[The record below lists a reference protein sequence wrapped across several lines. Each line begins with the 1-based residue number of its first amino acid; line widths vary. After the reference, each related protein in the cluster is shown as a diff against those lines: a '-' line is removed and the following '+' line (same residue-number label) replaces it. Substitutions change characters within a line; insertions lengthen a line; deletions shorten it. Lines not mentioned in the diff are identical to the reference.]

1 MKAKKLQRNI
11 LIAAV
16 WLALWCVL
24 DRVISNEILFV
35 GPAAACRA
43 LIRLLGT
50 REFYISIAST
60 LTRIAAG
67 FCSGACAGI
76 ALAVLSY
83 RYRAVGE
90 LLEPFFMIL
99 KSTPVVSFVILLLI
113 WAGNA
118 NLSLLVC
125 FFVVIPIL
133 YLNTQSGL
141 EAVDAKLLE
150 LAHVFNIPLPA
161 QIRYIYIPALRPNLS
176 GALSL
181 SLGMSWKSGVAAE
194 VIGQPLHT
202 IGNALYRSKIFFE
215 TADVFAWTI
224 VIIIMSWIFERGVMT
239 LLERR
244 DRRAVHERAVNAGAV
259 HDRAADAGESC
270 ASGCADN
277 ARLQEAH
284 EGSDAYEKAPE
295 NPETLHMDGRASEN
309 SETSGME
316 GRAAA
321 DIRIPGTGAGTA
333 VSLVKISKSY
343 DKRPVL
349 RGYDAAF
356 ESGGAYLLTGP
367 SGSGKTTLIR
377 ILLGLETADAGS
389 VLYTSKPSFGAVFQ
403 EDRLCEEFSAADNV
417 AMIFRHPDR
426 EMIRRELSRILPGD
440 SLDKPVCELSG
451 GMRRRVCIVRAC
463 LRPSQFLVMDE
474 PFNGLDAETRRHC
487 IDYIKERQ
495 GSRTLLIASHL
506 VDGLEYCHRIR
517 L

>member
-1 MKAKKLQRNI
+1 MKAKKPQRNI

-60 LTRIAAG
+60 LARIAAG

-83 RYRAVGE
+83 RFRGIGE

-133 YLNTQSGL
+133 YLNTRSGL
-141 EAVDAKLLE
+141 EAVDAKMLE
-150 LAHVFNIPLPA
+150 LAYVFNIPLPA

-224 VIIIMSWIFERGVMT
+224 VIIIMSWIFERGVMM

-244 DRRAVHERAVNAGAV
+244 DRGAAHDRAVNAGAV
-259 HDRAADAGESC
+259 HDRADDTGASC
-270 ASGCADN
+270 KSSC
-277 ARLQEAH
+277 
-284 EGSDAYEKAPE
+284 
-295 NPETLHMDGRASEN
+295 
-309 SETSGME
+309 
-316 GRAAA
+316 A
-321 DIRIPGTGAGTA
+321 DIRIPGTDAGAA

-349 RGYDAAF
+349 CGYDAAF

-389 VLYTSKPSFGAVFQ
+389 VLYTPKPSFGAVFQ
-403 EDRLCEEFSAADNV
+403 EDRLCEEFSATDNV
-417 AMIFRHPDR
+417 AMVFRHPDR
-426 EMIRRELSRILPGD
+426 ELIRCELSRILPD
-440 SLDKPVCELSG
+440 YSLDKPVCELSG

-463 LRPSQFLVMDE
+463 LRPSQFLIMDE

-487 IDYIKERQ
+487 IEYIKERQ

>member
-1 MKAKKLQRNI
+1 MKAKKPQRNI

-60 LTRIAAG
+60 LARIAAG

-83 RYRAVGE
+83 RFRGIGE

-133 YLNTQSGL
+133 YLNTRSGL
-141 EAVDAKLLE
+141 EAVDAKMLE
-150 LAHVFNIPLPA
+150 LAYVFNIPLPA

-224 VIIIMSWIFERGVMT
+224 VIIIMSWIFERGVMM

-244 DRRAVHERAVNAGAV
+244 DRGAAHDRADNAGA
-259 HDRAADAGESC
+259 SC
-270 ASGCADN
+270 TSGCADN
-277 ARLQEAH
+277 AKPQEAH

-295 NPETLHMDGRASEN
+295 NPETLHMDRRASEN
-309 SETSGME
+309 SETSSME

-321 DIRIPGTGAGTA
+321 DIRIPGTDAGAA

-349 RGYDAAF
+349 CGYDAAF

-389 VLYTSKPSFGAVFQ
+389 VLYTPKPSFGAVFQ
-403 EDRLCEEFSAADNV
+403 EDRLCEEFSATDNV
-417 AMIFRHPDR
+417 AMVFRHPDR
-426 EMIRRELSRILPGD
+426 ELIRRELSRILPGD

-463 LRPSQFLVMDE
+463 LCPSQFLVMDE

-517 L
+517 I

>member
-1 MKAKKLQRNI
+1 MKAKKPQRNI

-60 LTRIAAG
+60 LARIAAG

-83 RYRAVGE
+83 RFRGIGE

-133 YLNTQSGL
+133 YLNTRSGL
-141 EAVDAKLLE
+141 EAVDAKMLE
-150 LAHVFNIPLPA
+150 LAYVFNIPLPA

-224 VIIIMSWIFERGVMT
+224 VIIIMSWIYERGVMM

-244 DRRAVHERAVNAGAV
+244 DRGAAHDRAVNAGAV
-259 HDRAADAGESC
+259 HDRAVNAGAVHDRADDAGASC
-270 ASGCADN
+270 TSGC
-277 ARLQEAH
+277 
-284 EGSDAYEKAPE
+284 
-295 NPETLHMDGRASEN
+295 
-309 SETSGME
+309 
-316 GRAAA
+316 A
-321 DIRIPGTGAGTA
+321 DIRIPGTDAGAA

-343 DKRPVL
+343 DKKPVL
-349 RGYDAAF
+349 RGYDMTF

-389 VLYTSKPSFGAVFQ
+389 VLYTPKPSFGAVFQ
-403 EDRLCEEFSAADNV
+403 EDRLCEEFSATDNV
-417 AMIFRHPDR
+417 AMVFRHPDR
-426 EMIRRELSRILPGD
+426 ELIRCELSRILPDD

-463 LRPSQFLVMDE
+463 LRPSQFLIMDE

-487 IDYIKERQ
+487 IEYIKERQ

>member
-1 MKAKKLQRNI
+1 MKEKKPQRNI

-83 RYRAVGE
+83 RFRGISE
-90 LLEPFFMIL
+90 LLKPFFMIL

-133 YLNTQSGL
+133 YLNTRSGL
-141 EAVDAKLLE
+141 EAVDAKMLE
-150 LAHVFNIPLPA
+150 LAYVFNIPLPA

-224 VIIIMSWIFERGVMT
+224 VIIIMSWIFERGVMM

-244 DRRAVHERAVNAGAV
+244 DRGAAHDRAVNAGAV
-259 HDRAADAGESC
+259 HDRAVNAGAVHDRADDAGASC
-270 ASGCADN
+270 TSGC
-277 ARLQEAH
+277 
-284 EGSDAYEKAPE
+284 
-295 NPETLHMDGRASEN
+295 
-309 SETSGME
+309 
-316 GRAAA
+316 A
-321 DIRIPGTGAGTA
+321 DIRIPGTDAGAA

-343 DKRPVL
+343 DKKPVL
-349 RGYDAAF
+349 RGYDMTF

-389 VLYTSKPSFGAVFQ
+389 VLYTPKPSFGAVFQ
-403 EDRLCEEFSAADNV
+403 EDRLCEEFSATDNV
-417 AMIFRHPDR
+417 AMVFRHPDR
-426 EMIRRELSRILPGD
+426 ELIRCELSRILPDD

-463 LRPSQFLVMDE
+463 LRPSQFLIMDE

-487 IDYIKERQ
+487 IEYIKERQ

>member
-1 MKAKKLQRNI
+1 MKAKKPQRNI

-60 LTRIAAG
+60 LARIAAG

-83 RYRAVGE
+83 RFRGIGE

-133 YLNTQSGL
+133 YLNTRSGL
-141 EAVDAKLLE
+141 EAVDAKMLE
-150 LAHVFNIPLPA
+150 LAYVFNIPLPA

-224 VIIIMSWIFERGVMT
+224 VIIIMSWIFERGVMM

-244 DRRAVHERAVNAGAV
+244 DRGAAHDRAVNAGAV
-259 HDRAADAGESC
+259 HDRAVNAGAVHDRADDAGASC
-270 ASGCADN
+270 TSGC
-277 ARLQEAH
+277 
-284 EGSDAYEKAPE
+284 
-295 NPETLHMDGRASEN
+295 
-309 SETSGME
+309 
-316 GRAAA
+316 A
-321 DIRIPGTGAGTA
+321 DIRIPGTDAGAA

-343 DKRPVL
+343 DKKPVL
-349 RGYDAAF
+349 RGYDVTF

-389 VLYTSKPSFGAVFQ
+389 VLYTPKPSFGAVFQ
-403 EDRLCEEFSAADNV
+403 EDRLCEEFSATDNV
-417 AMIFRHPDR
+417 AMVFRHPDR
-426 EMIRRELSRILPGD
+426 ELIRCELSRILPDD

-463 LRPSQFLVMDE
+463 LRPSQFLIMDE

-487 IDYIKERQ
+487 IEYIKERQ